1 MFSLTCEHG
10 IRSLIYLAKRDDY
23 TNFISIREI
32 SNDLDIPFHF
42 LTKVLQKLTE
52 AGIIESSR
60 GAKGGIRFLKKP
72 EMIKLSEIVFA
83 IDGEKT
89 FSKCLIGLNKCDEL
103 NPCVLHDLWME
114 PKRTVTSFL
123 SESTLNDLIVRQS
136 NDKTRI

>member
-89 FSKCLIGLNKCDEL
+89 FSKCLIGLNKCDEQ

-123 SESTLNDLIVRQS
+123 SKSTLNDLIVRQS